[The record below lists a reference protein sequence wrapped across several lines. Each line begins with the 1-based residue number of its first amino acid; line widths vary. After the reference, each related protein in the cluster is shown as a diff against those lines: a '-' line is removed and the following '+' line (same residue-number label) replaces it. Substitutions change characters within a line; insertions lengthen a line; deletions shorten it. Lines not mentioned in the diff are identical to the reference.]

1 MKDVALLSTVEQ
13 VDLISRNEISSR
25 ELTEHFI
32 ARIERCD
39 GEINAVVTRDFE
51 TALINADAADSVQA
65 KGQVL
70 GRLHGVPITVKDALE
85 TKGLRSTGG
94 AVEL

>member
-39 GEINAVVTRDFE
+39 GEINAVVTRDF
-51 TALINADAADSVQA
+51 
-65 KGQVL
+65 
-70 GRLHGVPITVKDALE
+70 
-85 TKGLRSTGG
+85 
-94 AVEL
+94 